1 MYKWSCGLRL
11 FVVIYSLIIFNL
23 GCLANP
29 YQSTEADKKAEV
41 SRLIN
46 QGIKYHSSRNYPL
59 AIQAFSDAYNLDNNN
74 LEVTNNL
81 SITHNN
87 YGKYLA
93 ERTDPKGAMTQFRT
107 ALYYDI
113 NNDIARKNLE
123 TQLQTKKVNPKD
135 TTVRLIEAEDERAQS
150 NFFAALGELNE
161 INKIQETPRAFL
173 MIGKIYHVLSLRSI
187 DDKVGFMA
195 KSLKNLDKAQL
206 LEPRN
211 PEPIIAKVDIYVAKG
226 KISRG
231 IDYYKQAIEL
241 DPTNGPAQQA
251 LVNGWLAAIRVA
263 PSVAN
268 NFVGLATAYQLQ
280 GNIDQAEKNYR
291 RALQLEPTNQLA
303 VDGIKTI
310 ENDKVQME
318 LDLFLNRAIAFQKEG
333 RYDES
338 IDSYIKAVRLAP
350 RNADIHYNVGTSFQ
364 AKKDWFQAEKA
375 YRRVLE
381 LDPNHK
387 EATLALKALT
397 DDRKET
403 QVSEAFDK
411 AIALQQQGMLAEAIS
426 IYLKVA
432 EDKPIDDTLFYN
444 LGTAYQANNEFDKA
458 KESFI
463 RAATLKPEDQ
473 TYKDALAFIVNK
485 KADQLLEK
493 GVNAQTNGKY
503 EEAIVSY
510 LELLKINSERADIWY
525 NLGIAYQSIAK
536 PDEALNSY
544 TKAFEINPRE
554 QSDAIFF
561 GALILED
568 KKNITKA
575 MELYEKYIKVAPGGE
590 YFMDARDRLEYIKS
604 QN

>member
-29 YQSTEADKKAEV
+29 YQSTEADKKADV

-59 AIQAFSDAYNLDNNN
+59 AIQAFSDAYNIDNNN
-74 LEVTNNL
+74 LEITSNL

-93 ERTDPKGAMTQFRT
+93 ERTDPKGAMTHFRT

-135 TTVRLIEAEDERAQS
+135 TSVRLLEAEDERAQS

-211 PEPIIAKVDIYVAKG
+211 PEPIIAKGDIYVAKG

-263 PSVAN
+263 PSIAN

-303 VDGIKTI
+303 VDGIKAI

-338 IDSYIKAVRLAP
+338 IDSYIKAVRLSP

-375 YRRVLE
+375 YRRALE

-411 AIALQQQGMLAEAIS
+411 AIALQQQGLLAEAIA

-432 EDKPIDDTLFYN
+432 EDKPTDDTLFYN
-444 LGTAYQANNEFDKA
+444 LGTAYQGNGEFDKA

-503 EEAIVSY
+503 EEAIAFY
-510 LELLKINSERADIWY
+510 LDLLKINSGRADIWY

-536 PDEALNSY
+536 PDEALNAY

-575 MELYEKYIKVAPGGE
+575 MELYEKYIKVAPSGE

>member
-1 MYKWSCGLRL
+1 M
-11 FVVIYSLIIFNL
+11 
-23 GCLANP
+23 ANP
-29 YQSTEADKKAEV
+29 YQSTEADKKADV

-59 AIQAFSDAYNLDNNN
+59 AIQAFSDAYNIDNNN
-74 LEVTNNL
+74 LEITSNL

-93 ERTDPKGAMTQFRT
+93 ERTDPKGAMTHFRT

-123 TQLQTKKVNPKD
+123 TQLQAKKVNPKD
-135 TTVRLIEAEDERAQS
+135 TSVRLLEAEDERAQS

-161 INKIQETPRAFL
+161 VNKIQETPRAFL

-211 PEPIIAKVDIYVAKG
+211 PEPIIAKGDIYVAKG

-241 DPTNGPAQQA
+241 DPTNGSAQQA

-263 PSVAN
+263 PSIAN

-303 VDGIKTI
+303 VDGIKAI

-338 IDSYIKAVRLAP
+338 IDSYIKAVRLSP

-375 YRRVLE
+375 YRRALE

-387 EATLALKALT
+387 EAILALKALT

-411 AIALQQQGMLAEAIS
+411 AIALQQQGLLAEAIA

-432 EDKPIDDTLFYN
+432 EDKPTDDTLFYN
-444 LGTAYQANNEFDKA
+444 LGTAYQGNGEFDKA

-473 TYKDALAFIVNK
+473 TYKDALAFVVNK

-503 EEAIVSY
+503 EDAIVSY
-510 LELLKINSERADIWY
+510 LELLKINSGRADIWY

-536 PDEALNSY
+536 PDEALNAY

-575 MELYEKYIKVAPGGE
+575 MELYEKYIKVAPSGE

>member
-161 INKIQETPRAFL
+161 INKIQEAPRAFL

-211 PEPIIAKVDIYVAKG
+211 PEPIIAKGDIYVAKG

-303 VDGIKTI
+303 VDGIKAI

-432 EDKPIDDTLFYN
+432 EDKPTDDTLFYN

-536 PDEALNSY
+536 PDEALNAY

>member
-59 AIQAFSDAYNLDNNN
+59 AIQAFSDAYNIDNNN
-74 LEVTNNL
+74 LEITSNL

-123 TQLQTKKVNPKD
+123 TQLQAKKVNPKD
-135 TTVRLIEAEDERAQS
+135 STVRLLEAEDERAQS

-211 PEPIIAKVDIYVAKG
+211 PEPIIAKGDIYVAKG

-303 VDGIKTI
+303 VDGIKAI

-338 IDSYIKAVRLAP
+338 IDSYIKAVRLSP

-375 YRRVLE
+375 YRRALE

-411 AIALQQQGMLAEAIS
+411 AIALQQQGLLAEAIS

-432 EDKPIDDTLFYN
+432 EDKPTDDTLFYN
-444 LGTAYQANNEFDKA
+444 LGTAYQGNGEFDKA

-473 TYKDALAFIVNK
+473 TYKDALDFVVNK

-503 EEAIVSY
+503 EDAIASY
-510 LELLKINSERADIWY
+510 LELLKINSGRADIWY

-536 PDEALNSY
+536 PDEALNAY

>member
-1 MYKWSCGLRL
+1 MCRWSCALRL
-11 FVVIYSLIIFNL
+11 FIVFTNLVIFNL

-29 YQSTEADKKAEV
+29 YQSTETDKKAEV

-211 PEPIIAKVDIYVAKG
+211 PEPIIAKGDIYVAKG

-303 VDGIKTI
+303 VDGIKAI

-387 EATLALKALT
+387 EATLALKALI

-432 EDKPIDDTLFYN
+432 EDKPTDDTLFYN

-536 PDEALNSY
+536 PDEALNAY